1 MENKNNDMSKDIR
14 RLDGQL
20 NDKERQINDIT
31 RKMKN
36 IEDDLQR
43 NNRSLDEKIN
53 RCEKKIIDFETKYN
67 QTGKYLG

>member
-14 RLDGQL
+14 KLDGQL
-20 NDKERQINDIT
+20 IDKERQINDIT

-36 IEDDLQR
+36 FEDDLQR
-43 NNRSLDEKIN
+43 NNRNLDEKIN
-53 RCEKKIIDFETKYN
+53 RCERRIIDFETKSN

>member
-1 MENKNNDMSKDIR
+1 MENKNNYMSKDIR

-43 NNRSLDEKIN
+43 NNRNLDDKIN
-53 RCEKKIIDFETKYN
+53 RC
-67 QTGKYLG
+67 YL